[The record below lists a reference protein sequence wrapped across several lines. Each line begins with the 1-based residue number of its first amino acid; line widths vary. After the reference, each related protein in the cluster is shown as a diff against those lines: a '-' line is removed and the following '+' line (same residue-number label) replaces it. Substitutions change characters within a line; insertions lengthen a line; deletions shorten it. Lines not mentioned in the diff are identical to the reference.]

1 MKSRSHEAVL
11 VVPSKKKISVKVNGK
26 VYRRNVEVRQNLA
39 DFLREELDL
48 TGTHIGCEHG
58 ACGACTVLLNAKA
71 VRSCLLF
78 AVQVDGADITTV
90 EGLSQDD
97 QLHPLQES
105 FWECHALQ
113 CGYCTPGFLLTLVPF
128 LRDHRDPSEE
138 EIRKAISG
146 NLCRC
151 TGYQNIVL
159 AVMQFIQK
167 SKGKWDANTSE
178 QR

>member
-1 MKSRSHEAVL
+1 
-11 VVPSKKKISVKVNGK
+11 VPSKKKISVKVNGK
-26 VYRRNVEVRQNLA
+26 VYQRNAEVRQNLA

-58 ACGACTVLLNAKA
+58 ACGACTVLFDGRS
-71 VRSCLLF
+71 VRSCLMF
-78 AVQVDGADITTV
+78 AVQANGAEITTV
-90 EGLSQDD
+90 EGLSQGD

-113 CGYCTPGFLLTLVPF
+113 CGYCTPGFLMALVPF
-128 LRDHRDPSEE
+128 LRDHPHPNED
-138 EIRKAISG
+138 EIRRAISG

-159 AVMQFIQK
+159 AVMNFTRK
-167 SKGKWDANTSE
+167 SKTKWDPGILERT
-178 QR
+178 

>member
-1 MKSRSHEAVL
+1 M
-11 VVPSKKKISVKVNGK
+11 PSKKKISVKVNEK
-26 VYRRNVEVRQNLA
+26 AYSRNVEVRQNLC

-58 ACGACTVLLNAKA
+58 ACGACTVLFNGESI
-71 VRSCLLF
+71 RSCLMF
-78 AVQVDGADITTV
+78 AVQAAGAEITTV
-90 EGLSQDD
+90 EGLSQGD

-105 FWECHALQ
+105 FRECHALQ

-128 LRDHRDPSEE
+128 LRDHPDPSED
-138 EIRKAISG
+138 EIRKALSG

-159 AVMQFIQK
+159 AVTKFIEKQ
-167 SKGKWDANTSE
+167 SGRARRQAS
-178 QR
+178 

>member
-1 MKSRSHEAVL
+1 MGVTQL
-11 VVPSKKKISVKVNGK
+11 VTSKKKISPRVNGK
-26 VYRRNVEVRQNLA
+26 VYHKNVLVRQNLA

-58 ACGACTVLLNAKA
+58 ACGACTVLFNGQSI
-71 VRSCLLF
+71 RSCLMF
-78 AVQVDGADITTV
+78 AVQADGAEITTV
-90 EGLSQDD
+90 EGLSQGN

-105 FWECHALQ
+105 FGECHALQ

-128 LRDHRDPSEE
+128 LRDHLDPSEE

-159 AVMQFIQK
+159 AVMKFIQK
-167 SKGKWDANTSE
+167 SKGKWETDTSE